1 MSPGQDVR
9 HCGYREARWPGKRPN
24 AKTSLLK
31 ELRDLTKRRFDLCQI
46 YFESFKYDSF
56 SDLNEFIVTTNHKD
70 IIYIVG
76 YIC

>member
-1 MSPGQDVR
+1 MWVEVVQV
-9 HCGYREARWPGKRPN
+9 ARKETECKN
-24 AKTSLLK
+24 SLLK
-31 ELRDLTKRRFDLCQI
+31 ELRDLKRRFDLCQI

-56 SDLNEFIVTTNHKD
+56 PDLNEFIVTTNHKD